1 MRKLFVL
8 VAVVAAL
15 GVTGAAAAAG
25 SPEPPGTTCGQ
36 ACDPGGGYTGCKS
49 ISVSHSSSAWLV
61 YSIRHVLVVSY
72 CKRNG
77 VITSISI
84 AAHYCDISGVV
95 SCSPTVA
102 WRTGGGVGN
111 TWATFE
117 AHATWSVTPLHIY
130 NNTDVLTLTVPTLDY

>member
-1 MRKLFVL
+1 MRKVLSLLAL
-8 VAVVAAL
+8 VAVLAFA
-15 GVTGAAAAAG
+15 GSAAASG
-25 SPEPPGTTCGQ
+25 NPPVACGPT
-36 ACDPGGGYTGCKS
+36 CDPGGGYTGCKS

-72 CKRNG
+72 CKRYG

-84 AAHYCDISGVV
+84 AAHYCDFSGLA

-102 WRTGGGVGN
+102 WQTGGGVGN

-117 AHATWSVTPLHIY
+117 AHAQWTVTPLHIY
-130 NNTDVLTLTVPTLDY
+130 NNTDVLGLTVPTLDG